1 MRRAQTALPL
11 LVPMGWFHEGV
22 EPIRYTL
29 RLTTTRL
36 CPQEVTMNSP
46 ANIMPIEAEPV
57 RTSTFKQRLSSF
69 CFLTAVT
76 VAMIGWLSAFG
87 WVAVAFANWVS
98 T

>member
-1 MRRAQTALPL
+1 
-11 LVPMGWFHEGV
+11 
-22 EPIRYTL
+22 
-29 RLTTTRL
+29 
-36 CPQEVTMNSP
+36 MNSP
-46 ANIMPIEAEPV
+46 ANITSIEVGAMSKP
-57 RTSTFKQRLSSF
+57 TFKQRLSSF